1 MVSGKMP
8 PEKTEK
14 IAPLE
19 NCALKRYRQENCP
32 LEIATQNISLIVIFV
47 FDIILTFIFE
57 HFRVTSFRSISSTSE
72 TSVKDLPVT

>member
-1 MVSGKMP
+1 MP

-47 FDIILTFIFE
+47 FDIILTFIFQ
-57 HFRVTSFRSISSTSE
+57 HFRVTSFRSISSTSK